1 MSAPPRMASRTAPR
15 IALVHATPVAMEPVR
30 EAFLA
35 GWPEAETV
43 NLLDDGLTI
52 DRARTAEPTPALTER
67 IIALATYARG
77 AGAAGVL
84 FTCSAFGAAIDAAA
98 LRLDVPV
105 LKPNE
110 AMFRQAL
117 ARGPNIAMIA
127 TFGPSVAG
135 MAAEFHAL
143 AARTAPDARL
153 STVLVEPALAA
164 LRVGDAETH
173 DRLVAGAAAEL
184 DGFDAIMLAHFSTSR
199 AAPAVRA
206 VAGAPVLTSPDA
218 AVAAMRALVEGAAR
232 RIA

>member
-67 IIALATYARG
+67 IITLATYARG

-135 MAAEFHAL
+135 MAAEFN
-143 AARTAPDARL
+143 
-153 STVLVEPALAA
+153 ALAA

-173 DRLVAGAAAEL
+173 DRLVAGAAVEL

>member
-1 MSAPPRMASRTAPR
+1 
-15 IALVHATPVAMEPVR
+15 
-30 EAFLA
+30 
-35 GWPEAETV
+35 
-43 NLLDDGLTI
+43 
-52 DRARTAEPTPALTER
+52 
-67 IIALATYARG
+67 
-77 AGAAGVL
+77 
-84 FTCSAFGAAIDAAA
+84 
-98 LRLDVPV
+98 
-105 LKPNE
+105 
-110 AMFRQAL
+110 MFRQAL

-135 MAAEFHAL
+135 MAAEFYAL

-184 DGFDAIMLAHFSTSR
+184 NGFDAIMLAHFSTSR